1 LKALMACGS
10 LASQCIETPGSPAC
24 SKADG
29 IANLQE
35 DTALLQKVP
44 QKSLKPTQQERV
56 TGSSMVSAHAL
67 ELLGADPEP
76 EFKGCYHDRA
86 WPRDLEEY
94 IGKFDAKEAYEKC
107 KAACKEKGTEYFGY
121 QGDGYCFC
129 GSDFGRHGEAH
140 DCNCAKDSPNVGWWK
155 NCVYEFKKAG
165 TTTTTTLLNATFKGC
180 YKDNNPRDL
189 DIEMGKFKARKAY
202 AGCNLACANSSY
214 FGIEG
219 DGVCRCGDYYG
230 RYGKATGCNCEK
242 EPLNVG
248 WYKNCI
254 YEYNHGPTTTTTTLL
269 TAFLGCYADKGYPRD
284 MDTPMGKFEPA
295 RMAYT
300 KCNMA
305 CAGKKYFGLQG
316 EGNCTC
322 GDSYGKYGLATTHC
336 NCGKQSDSFG
346 WWVNC
351 VYGYCFN
358 GVCPTTTPTTT
369 TAATTTTTTKTCPPG
384 GPPGPPG
391 PDGHDGR
398 PGPPGPPGPPA

>member
-1 LKALMACGS
+1 MGKFEPARIAYTKCNMAC
-10 LASQCIETPGSPAC
+10 
-24 SKADG
+24 
-29 IANLQE
+29 
-35 DTALLQKVP
+35 
-44 QKSLKPTQQERV
+44 
-56 TGSSMVSAHAL
+56 TG
-67 ELLGADPEP
+67 
-76 EFKGCYHDRA
+76 K
-86 WPRDLEEY
+86 
-94 IGKFDAKEAYEKC
+94 KF
-107 KAACKEKGTEYFGY
+107 FGL
-121 QGDGYCFC
+121 QGDGNCSC
-129 GSDFGRHGEAH
+129 GDSYGRYGLAATHCQCGKQSD
-140 DCNCAKDSPNVGWWK
+140 NVGWWV
-155 NCVYEFKKAG
+155 NCVYG
-165 TTTTTTLLNATFKGC
+165 YCVNGVCPTTTTSTTTTTTTPLTTTTTTTLPTWLKGC
-180 YKDNNPRDL
+180 YKDDNPRDL
-189 DIEMGKFKARKAY
+189 DIEKGTFKENAY
-202 AGCNLACANSSY
+202 VKCNAACVGSKY